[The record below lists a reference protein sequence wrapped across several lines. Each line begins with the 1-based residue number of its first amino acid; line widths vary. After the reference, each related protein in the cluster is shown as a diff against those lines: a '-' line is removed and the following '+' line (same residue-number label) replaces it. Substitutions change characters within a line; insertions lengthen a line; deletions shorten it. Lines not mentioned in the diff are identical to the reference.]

1 MSDDRIFTLLDALR
15 ERQEAAN
22 VSQAEHNAIVRG
34 IVESHQRLEVRVGV
48 VEREHAALG
57 WKVVSAL
64 LAAGASVVGWTVSFV
79 RGH

>member
-1 MSDDRIFTLLDALR
+1 MSDDRIFMLLDTLR

-22 VSQAEHNAIVRG
+22 VSQAEHNAIIRG

-48 VEREHAALG
+48 VEREHAMLG

-64 LAAGASVVGWTVSFV
+64 LAAGASVVGWMVSFI